1 MHLTGFTRLL
11 QRPLLY
17 AACPKTDI
25 NFCSNAPNQL
35 TYSKCYDWYVFYT
48 KNYVI
53 QCTDLLA
60 IKIKFV
66 TLFPSSIML
75 KNYFKIAWR
84 NLVRNRA
91 LSAINI
97 IGLAIGLA
105 SCMLISL
112 YVLDELSFDR
122 FHEKGNRIVR
132 VVFKGVMQ
140 GGEMKEAHV
149 MPPTAAA
156 LKADYPE
163 VMEATRLRQGGSPMV
178 LLNQKLYSDDRL
190 AFVDSNFLQVFTFPL
205 LEGNAKTALLQP
217 NTIVISKKLADKYYG
232 KQDAIGQTLTFK
244 DGKTPFTVTGVM
256 QEMPANSHI
265 RFDMLASM
273 SSLEEAKSSTW
284 MTSEFF
290 TYLVLPEG
298 YDYKKLEAKLPL
310 TVAKYMGPQL
320 QQALGFTYAEFA
332 KKGNKIGLFLQP
344 LHDIHLHSEF
354 QYELSPT
361 GDVRYVYIFGAIAI
375 IMLLIACINFMNLST
390 AGSSKRARE
399 VGVRKVMGSEK
410 IELVAQFLTESTLLT
425 GIALILGTIICLAGL
440 PLLNSL
446 SGKTLGFKLE
456 SIPALLPAL
465 LLFGLFVGVFAGSY
479 PAFFLSAFKPISV
492 LKGGSSL
499 KLNASGK
506 NIGLRSGL
514 VVFQFFVSITLMVG
528 TTVVYQQLKFIQNKK
543 LGYDKDQVL
552 VVPAWALGKNTAV
565 FRDELL
571 RDSRVS
577 NISLSGYVPAGP
589 SDNNNYMITPQN
601 NESQLLKTLRYEI
614 DYNYLA
620 TLGMEIVQGRNFSK
634 AYGTDSSA
642 IILNETAARE
652 LGWQK
657 DAVGK
662 TVSRRSNE
670 GKGSD
675 YHVIGVVKDFHFKSL
690 KDKISPLVM
699 TLNQGFGWMIIKTK
713 NKEVA
718 GLLAAM
724 KSHWESFNPDMPFTY
739 SFLDERFNETY
750 KAEQKTGQILGLFAG
765 LTIFVACMG
774 LFGLAIFTA
783 EQRTKEIGVR
793 KVLGASV
800 AAIVALLSKDFLQLV
815 GIAIVI
821 ALPVSWWLMSQWLQ
835 GFAYK
840 VEISWWLLA
849 LVSLLSVAIALFTV
863 SFQSIKAALMN
874 PVKSLRSE

>member
-1 MHLTGFTRLL
+1 ML
-11 QRPLLY
+11 Q
-17 AACPKTDI
+17 
-25 NFCSNAPNQL
+25 
-35 TYSKCYDWYVFYT
+35 
-48 KNYVI
+48 
-53 QCTDLLA
+53 
-60 IKIKFV
+60 
-66 TLFPSSIML
+66 
-75 KNYFKIAWR
+75 NYFKIAWR
-84 NLVRNRA
+84 NLLRNRA
-91 LSAINI
+91 FSAINI

-122 FHEKGNRIVR
+122 FHEKGDRIVR

-163 VMEATRLRQGGSPMV
+163 VLEATRLRQGGSPLV
-178 LLNQKLYSDDRL
+178 LLNQKLYTDDKL

-205 LEGNAKTALLQP
+205 IEGSVKSALLQP
-217 NTIVISKKLADKYYG
+217 NTIVISKELAEKFYG
-232 KQDAIGQTLTFK
+232 KEDAIGKLLTFK
-244 DGKTPFTVTGVM
+244 DWKTPYTVTGVM
-256 QEMPANSHI
+256 ENMPKHSHI
-265 RFDMLASM
+265 QFDMLASM
-273 SSLEEAKSSTW
+273 SSLEDAKSTSW
-284 MTSEFF
+284 MISEFF

-298 YDYKKLEAKLPL
+298 YDYKKLEAKLPQ

-320 QQALGFTYAEFA
+320 KQALGLTFAEFR
-332 KKGNKIGLFLQP
+332 KKGNNIGLYLQP
-344 LHDIHLHSEF
+344 LTDIHLGTEF
-354 QYELSPT
+354 QYELGAS
-361 GDVRYVYIFGAIAI
+361 GDLRYVYIFGAIAI

-410 IELVAQFLTESTLLT
+410 IELVAQFLMESILLT
-425 GIALILGTIICLAGL
+425 GIALGLGTIICIAGL
-440 PLLNSL
+440 PLLNNL
-446 SGKTLGFKLE
+446 SGKSLGFSLE
-456 SIPALLPAL
+456 ALPALLPAL

-479 PAFFLSAFKPISV
+479 PAFFLSSFKPISV
-492 LKGGSSL
+492 LKGGSAVV
-499 KLNASGK
+499 KLNSSGR

-528 TTVVYQQLKFIQNKK
+528 ATVVYQQLKFIQNKK

-552 VVPAWALGKNTAV
+552 VVPAWALGKNQVV

-589 SDNNNYMITPQN
+589 SDNNNYMISPEGN
-601 NESQLLKTLRYEI
+601 SSQLLKTLRYEV

-634 AYGTDSSA
+634 DYGMDSTS
-642 IILNETAARE
+642 IILNETAAKA
-652 LGWQK
+652 LGWQN
-657 DAVGK
+657 DALGK
-662 TVSRRSNE
+662 TVARRNNE
-670 GKGSD
+670 GKGSV
-675 YHVIGVVKDFHFKSL
+675 YRVIGVVKDFHFKSL
-690 KDKISPLVM
+690 REKISPLVM
-699 TLNQGFGWMIIKTK
+699 TLNQDHGWMIIKTK
-713 NKEVA
+713 NKEVS
-718 GLLAAM
+718 GLLAKM
-724 KSHWESFNPDMPFTY
+724 QNQWDSFKPDLPFTY

-750 KAEQKTGQILGLFAG
+750 KADQKTGQILGLFAG

-800 AAIVALLSKDFLQLV
+800 AGIVALLSKDFLKLV
-815 GIAIVI
+815 VVAIII
-821 ALPVSWWLMSQWLQ
+821 ALPTSWWLMSRWLED
-835 GFAYK
+835 FEYK
-840 VEISWWLLA
+840 IDVSWWALV
-849 LVSLLSVAIALFTV
+849 LVSLLSVVIALLTV

-874 PVKSLRSE
+874 PVRSLRSE